1 MCGIVGYVGK
11 NKNALPV
18 LFDGLKNLE
27 YRGYDSAGVAY
38 RNGNKVDIVKENG
51 KVENVKSKVDFT
63 IKSNLGIGHT
73 RWATHGVPNVINS
86 HPHKVG
92 KITVVHNGIIENY
105 EELRLNLIKTGYQ
118 FKSETDSEVACAL
131 IDKLYNEEKDMIKA
145 LNKCRN
151 LLHGSYALG
160 IICDDELDVLYA
172 IRKDNPLIVG
182 LGDNENYIAS
192 DVPAILKYTNKY
204 ILLDNDDIVKI
215 SSDNFEVYGLKLQS
229 IKKEIQT
236 FKWSLETALKN
247 GYDHFMLKEIH
258 DQPQVIK
265 DTIIPFVEN
274 GWDSLLKLMPNL
286 KKYKKIDIVACGS
299 AYHAGLVGKVL
310 IEKYADVPV
319 NVDIASE
326 YRYKKLFF
334 DKNTLV
340 IIISQSGETA
350 DSLATLRI
358 ANQNKIDT
366 LAIVNVVGSSI
377 AREAKYVL
385 YTRAGWEIAVATTK
399 AYACQVALLGL
410 IALNIAKTKNIIPDD
425 YVNQIKNSID
435 GLVSKI
441 KETINKD
448 IYKEISNKIFNH
460 DDVFFIGRGI
470 DYPLVMEGTL
480 KLKEISYIHSEAYPA
495 GELKHGTLSLINDGT
510 PVIVVITDEDI
521 YEKTIN
527 NIKEVKA
534 RGAKVILIITESLNK
549 DADFYDEKIVIP
561 NVINIFQSLI
571 AIIPMQLIA
580 YEIAKIKKC
589 DIDKPRNLAKSVTVE

>member
-204 ILLDNDDIVKI
+204 ILLDNDEIVKI

>member
-172 IRKDNPLIVG
+172 IRKDSPLIVG

-286 KKYKKIDIVACGS
+286 KKYKKSILL
-299 AYHAGLVGKVL
+299 LV
-310 IEKYADVPV
+310 
-319 NVDIASE
+319 
-326 YRYKKLFF
+326 
-334 DKNTLV
+334 
-340 IIISQSGETA
+340 
-350 DSLATLRI
+350 
-358 ANQNKIDT
+358 
-366 LAIVNVVGSSI
+366 VVHI
-377 AREAKYVL
+377 ML
-385 YTRAGWEIAVATTK
+385 
-399 AYACQVALLGL
+399 
-410 IALNIAKTKNIIPDD
+410 D
-425 YVNQIKNSID
+425 
-435 GLVSKI
+435 
-441 KETINKD
+441 
-448 IYKEISNKIFNH
+448 
-460 DDVFFIGRGI
+460 
-470 DYPLVMEGTL
+470 
-480 KLKEISYIHSEAYPA
+480 
-495 GELKHGTLSLINDGT
+495 
-510 PVIVVITDEDI
+510 
-521 YEKTIN
+521 
-527 NIKEVKA
+527 
-534 RGAKVILIITESLNK
+534 
-549 DADFYDEKIVIP
+549 
-561 NVINIFQSLI
+561 
-571 AIIPMQLIA
+571 
-580 YEIAKIKKC
+580 
-589 DIDKPRNLAKSVTVE
+589 

>member
-1 MCGIVGYVGK
+1 M
-11 NKNALPV
+11 
-18 LFDGLKNLE
+18 
-27 YRGYDSAGVAY
+27 
-38 RNGNKVDIVKENG
+38 
-51 KVENVKSKVDFT
+51 KSKVDFT

-73 RWATHGVPNVINS
+73 RWATHGVPKVINS

-172 IRKDNPLIVG
+172 IRKDSPLIVG

-204 ILLDNDDIVKI
+204 ILLDNDEIVKI

-527 NIKEVKA
+527 NRKFA
-534 RGAKVILIITESLNK
+534 WSKVILIITESLNK
-549 DADFYDEKIVIP
+549 DADFYDEKLL
-561 NVINIFQSLI
+561 FQ
-571 AIIPMQLIA
+571 
-580 YEIAKIKKC
+580 C
-589 DIDKPRNLAKSVTVE
+589 D